1 VDVSDLRKRYPK
13 GKFDAVAG
21 ISFTV
26 PRGEVFGLLGPN
38 GAGKTTTVG
47 ILTTRVRATG
57 GTARV
62 AGVDVRADPV
72 EARRILGVVPQRN
85 NLDRSLSV
93 KQNLLFHA
101 AYHGVPRG
109 TRRERARVLLGQFG
123 LGERADE
130 KPGMFSGGQTQRMMI
145 ARALMHAP
153 VVLFLD
159 EPSTGLDPAARLFVW
174 DRINELKEA
183 GTTVVLTTH
192 DMDEAATLADRVGI
206 MDRGK
211 LLALDTP
218 ASLIRQLPG
227 ERTLDVSVS
236 LRGRSSVDEV
246 SAGLSKLA
254 GVERVEHVPAAAG
267 AGAPSIDGVPE
278 HFRLFVAGEAAAL
291 VSPVVQ
297 TLESL
302 DAALDGVSLGEPSL
316 EDVFI
321 HLTGRA
327 LR

>member
-1 VDVSDLRKRYPK
+1 
-13 GKFDAVAG
+13 
-21 ISFTV
+21 
-26 PRGEVFGLLGPN
+26 
-38 GAGKTTTVG
+38 
-47 ILTTRVRATG
+47 
-57 GTARV
+57 
-62 AGVDVRADPV
+62 
-72 EARRILGVVPQRN
+72 
-85 NLDRSLSV
+85 V

-101 AYHGVPRG
+101 AYHGVPRAI
-109 TRRERARVLLGQFG
+109 RRERARVLLGQFG

-192 DMDEAATLADRVGI
+192 DMEEAATLADRVGI

-218 ASLIRQLPG
+218 AALIRQLPG

-236 LRGRSSVDEV
+236 LRGRSTVDDV
-246 SAGLSKLA
+246 AAGLSKLP
-254 GVERVEHVPAAAG
+254 GVERIEHVPAGTQGAAAAG
-267 AGAPSIDGVPE
+267 VGAPSTDGVPE
-278 HFRLFVAGEAAAL
+278 HFRLYVVGEASAL
-291 VSPVVQ
+291 VGPAVQ

-302 DAALDGVSLGEPSL
+302 SAALDGVGLGEPSL